1 MLKDISGVKDNKS
14 LEKLLDFIYPIGA
27 IYMSVNN
34 TDPSNLFGGTWEKLE
49 NKFLLGS
56 GDEAIGVT
64 GGEKTHTLSGAEL
77 PTHTHPFAANSTSSG
92 NHSHG
97 TASTANNFFFV
108 TNDGV
113 TTSDAADNITDG
125 NKKYKYP
132 RSLATKSIAKHELT
146 GTTGAHNHSVSG
158 TTGATGS
165 SKAHNNM
172 PPYLV
177 VNMWKRT
184 A

>member
-64 GGEKTHTLSGAEL
+64 GGEKTHILSGAEI
-77 PTHTHPFAANSTSSG
+77 PSHTHGFSATTSSNGEHGHGLKAVYRYDISGKGYALVENTTTISGAQSTS
-92 NHSHG
+92 
-97 TASTANNFFFV
+97 
-108 TNDGV
+108 
-113 TTSDAADNITDG
+113 
-125 NKKYKYP
+125 
-132 RSLATKSIAKHELT
+132 T
-146 GTTGAHNHSVSG
+146 GTSGTHNHSVSG

>member
-64 GGEKTHTLSGAEL
+64 GGEKTHILSGAEI
-77 PTHTHPFAANSTSSG
+77 PSHTHGFSATTSSNG
-92 NHSHG
+92 EHSHG
-97 TASTANNFFFV
+97 LKAVYRYDISGKGYALVENTTTISGAQST
-108 TNDGV
+108 
-113 TTSDAADNITDG
+113 S
-125 NKKYKYP
+125 
-132 RSLATKSIAKHELT
+132 T
-146 GTTGAHNHSVSG
+146 GTSGTHNHSVSG